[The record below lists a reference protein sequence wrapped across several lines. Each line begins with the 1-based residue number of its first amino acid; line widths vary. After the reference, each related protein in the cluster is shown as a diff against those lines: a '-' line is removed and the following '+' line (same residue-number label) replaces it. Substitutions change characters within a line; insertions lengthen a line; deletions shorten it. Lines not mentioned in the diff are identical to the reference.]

1 MRSLRSVY
9 LPTIL
14 LLATLLQ
21 ITSSLH
27 GQSLLSDTRVAAKDA
42 VALPESQS
50 IAWHG
55 PVNFGNVNVCPAG
68 QQSPKPCSD
77 TAKVKYSV
85 TAKTTFG
92 PVLVVTQGQ
101 PNLDFNL
108 KSTTCTGTISAGSSC
123 TVIVNF
129 RPLSAGVRL
138 GGIQLTD
145 SSGNVLTSTYI
156 YGNGQGP
163 APAFN
168 PGVQTEIPVSGYTG
182 DAMAVDTAGNVYFA
196 VGGNSIA
203 KFNIVTGLQTIV
215 ATGVPTAQYV
225 MGMTV
230 DGIGDIFVSG
240 NGVTEIAAV
249 SGIQT
254 GIEKDLNA
262 SAGIAVDG
270 KGNLYVG
277 DDWDTWGHHQF
288 GWPRLTEISARTGKE
303 QTLLSGYV
311 ADQGNPFINFP
322 FGVAVDGATNA
333 YIACLNFG
341 PVFESLAN
349 TPPESGGGVI
359 ASRQY
364 TTVGNFG
371 SPSAVT
377 VDAAGDVFVVNGGI
391 FEVQAGTSVQT
402 MLVDWPFEVQMALD
416 AASDLFFPDQS
427 GDGMLEF
434 EGLVPATLDFGPVP
448 VGTTS
453 APQSITIQNIGNQS
467 LNAVSPGLTISAPF
481 AQVRGSGPFADCT
494 PNFSLA
500 PGAACN
506 LSIVFAPKAKGTVT
520 GTATFTDNALNNSQ
534 ASQTVTLQGTGT

>member
-9 LPTIL
+9 PPTIL
-14 LLATLLQ
+14 LLVTLLQ
-21 ITSSLH
+21 GTSWLH
-27 GQSLLSDTRVAAKDA
+27 AQDGLLAGTEVAKDTIA
-42 VALPESQS
+42 IPESQS

-68 QQSPKPCSD
+68 QQSPKPCSY
-77 TAKVKYSV
+77 APKVKYSA
-85 TAKTTFG
+85 TAMTTFG
-92 PVLVVTQGQ
+92 PVLVGTQGQ
-101 PNLDFNL
+101 SNLDFSL
-108 KSTTCTGTISAGSSC
+108 VSTTCTGTIPAGSTC
-123 TVIVNF
+123 TVKVSF
-129 RPLSAGVRL
+129 RPLGAGVRL

-145 SSGNVLTSTYI
+145 SSGNVLTSTYL
-156 YGNGQGP
+156 YGNGQG
-163 APAFN
+163 AVPAFN
-168 PGVQTEIPVSGYTG
+168 PGVQTNLAVSGYTG
-182 DAMAVDTAGNVYFA
+182 DAMAVDAAGNVYFA

-203 KFNIVTGLQTIV
+203 KFNTITGVQTIV
-215 ATGVPTAQYV
+215 ATGVPHAQYAE
-225 MGMTV
+225 GMAV

-249 SGIQT
+249 SGIQSSV
-254 GIEKDLNA
+254 ENDLNA

-277 DDWDTWGHHQF
+277 DDWDTWKNKW
-288 GWPRLTEISARTGKE
+288 GWPRLTEVSTHTGKE
-303 QTLLSGYV
+303 QTLLSGYI
-311 ADQGNPFINFP
+311 ADDKGNPFVNFP

-333 YIACLNFG
+333 YIACFNFG

-349 TPPESGGGVI
+349 TPPESGGGVV

-391 FEVQAGTSVQT
+391 YEVQPGTGIET
-402 MLVDWPFEVQMALD
+402 LVVDGPFGVQMALD
-416 AASDLFFPDQS
+416 AVGDLFFPNQS
-427 GDGMLEF
+427 GDGMVEA
-434 EGLVPATLDFGPVP
+434 EGSEPALLDFGSVP

-453 APQSITIQNIGNQS
+453 APQSITIQNIGNQP
-467 LNAVSPGLTISAPF
+467 LNAVSPGLSISAQF
-481 AQVRGSGPFADCT
+481 AQVPGTGPFPDCT
-494 PNFSLA
+494 ANFSLT

-506 LSIVFAPKAKGTVT
+506 LSIVFAPKAKGTAI

-534 ASQTVTLQGTGT
+534 ASQTATLQGTGK